1 MTPRRG
7 DVWTIVR
14 VAASR
19 LWLALLSLIVA
30 GAGVERRKRLPA
42 TWDASVALREER

>member
-1 MTPRRG
+1 MTPRSG

-14 VAASR
+14 RAASL

-30 GAGVERRKRLPA
+30 GAGVERRKHVPA
-42 TWDASVALREER
+42 TSDASVALREER